1 MTRILLADIDDTD
14 KLAGAL
20 GGSVRESMYYVLTL
34 SSDHAI
40 LLNLILLSNFIPS
53 TLKYAS
59 GVDSLWGRGCV
70 SQYAHSS

>member
-14 KLAGAL
+14 KPAGAL

-59 GVDSLWGRGCV
+59 GVDSL